1 MRIAVNLRVFRPEM
15 VGGIENYVRAVVGG
29 IARDQT
35 GDGNQL
41 TIFCPDVS
49 VASIRE
55 FAPSATYRTVPWH
68 ACGLSIAK
76 ELDPSAYD
84 VLLCPQFG
92 LDPLSPGLPSV
103 AMIADLAHRAAPA
116 TFDAPGLVV
125 RERLVADTLQSATAV
140 LTLSNHAREAVI
152 AAYDFDP
159 DRVFVTPCDAD
170 PVFRTPAS
178 PEHRGAVRALG
189 LPARYLV
196 YPAHFYSHKN
206 HPLLLQA
213 LRLLAGAGRDVDL
226 VLTGEPSTGADRVRA
241 HITDLG
247 LDDRV
252 RLLGY
257 LPQPVLVEVMRGAV
271 ALVFPTLF
279 EGFGIPPLEAFH
291 LGIPVVASSV
301 AGNAEVIGDAAE
313 IVDPRDPPSIAR
325 GIERVL
331 ADTQL
336 RAELVARGRARSSL
350 FSWSRTVEHVLEALR
365 FATGAAAEHEPRAQ
379 VTEPRRVS
387 IVTPALEPSRDLKRT
402 IDSVLGQ
409 EYPYIDYAVVA
420 PVEDARFAELR
431 AHYAGRVRWLS
442 VNGECDRADA
452 VRHGFRSPCGQLSD
466 DDLFAVLDPGVRCLP
481 DMAWRAIALV
491 QNAPAGSAGGRA
503 APAGGRAGSAGE
515 AAPAG
520 SADGLERMPVFTTRG
535 TFARSQLSAGGGA
548 ERGTPLA
555 GANLDGECGQ
565 SQTAALRG
573 PDG

>member
-1 MRIAVNLRVFRPEM
+1 
-15 VGGIENYVRAVVGG
+15 
-29 IARDQT
+29 
-35 GDGNQL
+35 
-41 TIFCPDVS
+41 
-49 VASIRE
+49 
-55 FAPSATYRTVPWH
+55 
-68 ACGLSIAK
+68 
-76 ELDPSAYD
+76 
-84 VLLCPQFG
+84 
-92 LDPLSPGLPSV
+92 
-103 AMIADLAHRAAPA
+103 
-116 TFDAPGLVV
+116 
-125 RERLVADTLQSATAV
+125 
-140 LTLSNHAREAVI
+140 
-152 AAYDFDP
+152 
-159 DRVFVTPCDAD
+159 
-170 PVFRTPAS
+170 
-178 PEHRGAVRALG
+178 
-189 LPARYLV
+189 
-196 YPAHFYSHKN
+196 
-206 HPLLLQA
+206 
-213 LRLLAGAGRDVDL
+213 
-226 VLTGEPSTGADRVRA
+226 
-241 HITDLG
+241 
-247 LDDRV
+247 
-252 RLLGY
+252 
-257 LPQPVLVEVMRGAV
+257 
-271 ALVFPTLF
+271 
-279 EGFGIPPLEAFH
+279 
-291 LGIPVVASSV
+291 V

-379 VTEPRRVS
+379 VSEPRRVS

-466 DDLFAVLDPGVRCLP
+466 DDLFAVLDPGVRCRP
-481 DMAWRAIALV
+481 DTVWRAIALV
-491 QNAPAGSAGGRA
+491 QN
-503 APAGGRAGSAGE
+503 
-515 AAPAG
+515 APAG